1 MSLSPLASQTPGV
14 YINEINSFPNSV
26 VAVATAIPAFI
37 GYTPRA
43 SYEGK
48 SYLNTPVKITSFQ
61 EFQAFF
67 MLTNPPAPAPPA
79 IQYQPQYYVQVQS
92 KVPTVG
98 ASYNFNGQT
107 YTVNPDPGT
116 IYYLYNSVRLF
127 YENGGGTAYIVSVG
141 AYGEPTGSPIN
152 QGDQIVNPNVKLSE
166 LLAGLALLKKEE
178 EVTLYVVPEAT
189 LLNSDENGT
198 LMESMLLQNGD
209 MATAMS
215 IFDVIGG
222 NAPDPILYTQ
232 DIQNFRNST
241 GNNSLKYGAAYYPF
255 LETTITESD
264 EISYLNLNGGDIN
277 AWAPIVNPPSA
288 PNPVAE
294 QILNEIQNPTSGMT
308 TVQLNQAL
316 MNASKAYKQLMGIVQ
331 QQINILPPSG
341 AMAGIYTRIDNT
353 LGVWNAPANVSPVGV
368 SGLTLKINNSMQ
380 AGLNLDAVSGKSINA
395 FRFFIGRGV
404 LVWGA
409 RTLDG
414 NSQDWRYINVRR
426 TVTMIEQSIKLAIRA
441 YVFAPNDANTWVAV
455 KGMVE
460 NFLTN
465 VWKEGA
471 LQGAK
476 PADAF
481 SVAIG
486 LGVTMTAQDILD
498 GIMRVSVNLAVT
510 HPAEFIIIQVE
521 QEMAKS

>member
-1 MSLSPLASQTPGV
+1 MPLSTSQSPGV

-26 VAVATAIPAFI
+26 VEVATAVPAFI
-37 GYTPRA
+37 GYTPQA

-48 SYLNTPVKITSFQ
+48 PFLNIPVKISSFQ
-61 EFQAFF
+61 DFQAFF
-67 MLTNPPAPAPPA
+67 MLPDPPAPAPPA
-79 IQYQPQYYVQVQS
+79 IQYQPQYYVQAQS
-92 KVPTVG
+92 KKPTKG
-98 ASYNFNGQT
+98 TCYNFNGQS
-107 YTVNPDPGT
+107 YSINPDPGT

-127 YENGGGTAYIVSVG
+127 YENGGGDAYIVSVG
-141 AYGEPTGSPIN
+141 SYGEATGSPIS
-152 QGDQIVNPNVKLSE
+152 QGDQIVNPNVKLSD
-166 LLAGLALLKKEE
+166 LQNGLSLLKKVE
-178 EVTLYVVPEAT
+178 EVTLYLVPEAT
-189 LLNSDENGT
+189 LLNSDENST
-198 LMESMLLQNGD
+198 LMELMLLQNGE

-222 NAPDPILYTQ
+222 NAPDPTLYTQ

-255 LETTITESD
+255 LETTITQSQ
-264 EISYLNLNGGDIN
+264 EISYINLNGGDIS
-277 AWAPIVNPPSA
+277 ALAPIVNPASA
-288 PNPVAE
+288 PNPTAE
-294 QILNEIQNPTSGMT
+294 QILNNIKNPQAGMIP
-308 TVQLNQAL
+308 VQLNQAL
-316 MNASKAYKQLMGIVQ
+316 MDASKPYQKLMTIVL

-341 AMAGIYTRIDNT
+341 AMAGIYSRIDNT

-368 SGLTLKINNSMQ
+368 SGLTLKINDAMQ

-426 TVTMIEQSIKLAIRA
+426 TVIMIEQSIKLAIRA
-441 YVFAPNDANTWVAV
+441 YVFSPNDGNTWVTV
-455 KGMVE
+455 KSMVE

-465 VWKEGA
+465 LWKQGA

-486 LGVTMTAQDILD
+486 LGTTMTAQDILE
-498 GIMRVSVNLAVT
+498 GIMRISVKLAIT
-510 HPAEFIIIQVE
+510 HPAEFILIQVE
-521 QEMAKS
+521 QEMSES